1 MFLGRSSVFIR
12 CERFLTPRA
21 QELELEDH
29 QSRLQ
34 QKLRQKMLKE
44 GEYSDVCLGPC
55 EGHFSPERDLQRARP
70 KAGALPILR
79 EQPGGEGGGPGEVE
93 AHRPPSKALLASFTW
108 AVWAALDSIPQANR
122 TIQFIHFPIYS
133 V

>member
-1 MFLGRSSVFIR
+1 MCVWVPVKDIFPQKGTCREHGPKQALFPSCASS
-12 CERFLTPRA
+12 
-21 QELELEDH
+21 LEA
-29 QSRLQ
+29 
-34 QKLRQKMLKE
+34 K
-44 GEYSDVCLGPC
+44 GE
-55 EGHFSPERDLQRARP
+55 AR
-70 KAGALPILR
+70 
-79 EQPGGEGGGPGEVE
+79 EVE